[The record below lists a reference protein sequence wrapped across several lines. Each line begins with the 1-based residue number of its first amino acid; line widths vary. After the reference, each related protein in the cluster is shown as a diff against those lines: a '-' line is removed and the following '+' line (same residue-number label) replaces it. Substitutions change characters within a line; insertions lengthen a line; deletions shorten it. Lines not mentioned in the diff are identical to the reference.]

1 MSGRVEPLRKIYRT
15 CTFEGL
21 GHKKDEFLGRVV
33 EAMKERGLEE
43 LPPVEPF
50 EHHLGLKDALRL
62 WDFSPYY
69 ILGLQ
74 QMVGTDVLLG
84 YDREERHL
92 RMGLRAELQGKNL
105 RFGYFYT
112 GEKISPLKSSKGIKF
127 ILGLIALMTLMFVWP
142 LFVGIIL
149 LGKPF
154 YEAYGL
160 VNLVLIVIVL
170 SLLPPI
176 PILYTIHRRE
186 IRPRKKIDQRI
197 LEIAESL
204 GGKQITP
211 FKWTTVKLED

>member
-1 MSGRVEPLRKIYRT
+1 
-15 CTFEGL
+15 
-21 GHKKDEFLGRVV
+21 LGRVV